1 MQEVLEK
8 VCQKR
13 KLPNPK
19 DWALL
24 SDDHKI
30 LVPLDRTV
38 ASLEGSTKLVLV
50 QRPLLPHYGFAID
63 GDRRTARSIDP
74 NGTWLIYIVEFI
86 EADIKLSASIFK
98 GISEVRAPNKN
109 PDVDFNVYK
118 ASYQRAC
125 SSQRDLKCFATV

>member
-8 VCQKR
+8 VCHKR
-13 KLPNPK
+13 KLDNPK

-38 ASLEGSTKLVLV
+38 ASLEGSSQLILV
-50 QRPLLPHYGFAID
+50 QRSLLPHYGFAID

-74 NGTWLIYIVEFI
+74 NGKSLRYTLVRVRDANI
-86 EADIKLSASIFK
+86 DTLASIFK
-98 GISEVRAPNKN
+98 RISEVQPKNKN
-109 PDVDFNVYK
+109 MDVDFNVYK
-118 ASYQRAC
+118 VS
-125 SSQRDLKCFATV
+125 